1 MILQLNPIIS
11 LETPKGHGYA
21 NFLMDSG
28 EEGDLYWIVFL
39 DIGEIWT
46 FKNSEVRLSK
56 NITLGRNGKNN
67 HPGS

>member
-11 LETPKGHGYA
+11 MVTPKGHGYA

-28 EEGDLYWIVFL
+28 EEGDLYWVVFL
-39 DIGEIWT
+39 DNSEIWV

-56 NITLGRNGKNN
+56 NITLGRK
-67 HPGS
+67 

>member
-11 LETPKGHGYA
+11 MMTSKGHGYA

-39 DIGEIWT
+39 DNCEIWT

-56 NITLGRNGKNN
+56 NISLGRK
-67 HPGS
+67 